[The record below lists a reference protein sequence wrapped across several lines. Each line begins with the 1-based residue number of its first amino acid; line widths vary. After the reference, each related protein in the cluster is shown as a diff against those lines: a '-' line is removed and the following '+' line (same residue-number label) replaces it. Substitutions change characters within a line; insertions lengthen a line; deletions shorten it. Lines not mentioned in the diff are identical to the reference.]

1 MHISV
6 VAVSHQ
12 ILLLE
17 ALQAAVRGSEFQIM
31 SFPFKGRLALDECVV
46 TPPRCLILD
55 GGCPKQSSLVM
66 VDRVKRMLPDTLI
79 LVYLRSIRA
88 VECQSLLSLGV
99 TGLID
104 ISCSTEDVVSAL
116 RKVKRQEV
124 HLAPKVAQA
133 LALSRFRSA
142 NPFEKLSPR
151 ELTVCDLV
159 IEGSRAP
166 DIAQQLS
173 VSAKTVNTYRY
184 RIFEKLGITSDV
196 ELTHVAYNHGMK
208 GVESSHGRV

>member
-6 VAVSHQ
+6 VAISHQ

-17 ALQAAVRGSEFQIM
+17 ALQAAVSGSEFQIM
-31 SFPFKGRLALDECVV
+31 SSPFKGRLALDEFVV

-55 GGCPKQSSLVM
+55 GSCPKQSSLVM

-88 VECQSLLSLGV
+88 VECQPLLSLGV
-99 TGLID
+99 SGLID

-166 DIAQQLS
+166 DIAQQLA
-173 VSAKTVNTYRY
+173 VSAKTINTYRY

-196 ELTHVAYNHGMK
+196 ELTHLAYNHGMK

>member
-31 SFPFKGRLALDECVV
+31 SFPFKGRLALDEFVV

-166 DIAQQLS
+166 NIAQQLS

-196 ELTHVAYNHGMK
+196 ELTHLAYNHGMK

>member
-104 ISCSTEDVVSAL
+104 LSCSTEDVVSAL

-196 ELTHVAYNHGMK
+196 ELTHLAYNHGMK

>member
-124 HLAPKVAQA
+124 HLAPKIAQA

-196 ELTHVAYNHGMK
+196 ELTHLAYNHGMK

>member
-12 ILLLE
+12 MLLLE
-17 ALQAAVRGSEFQIM
+17 ALQSAVVGTEFQIM
-31 SFPFKGRLALDECVV
+31 SSAFKGRLGLDEFAVN
-46 TPPRCLILD
+46 PPRCLILD
-55 GGCPKQSSLVM
+55 GGCPKQSPLVM
-66 VDRVKRMLPDTLI
+66 VDRAKRILPDTLI

-99 TGLID
+99 SGLMD
-104 ISCSTEDVVSAL
+104 ASCASEDVVVAL
-116 RKVKRQEV
+116 RKIKRQEV

-159 IEGSRAP
+159 FEGSRAP

-173 VSAKTVNTYRY
+173 VSAKTINTYRY
-184 RIFEKLGITSDV
+184 RIFEKLGIASDV
-196 ELTHVAYNHGMK
+196 ELTHLAYNHGMK

>member
-31 SFPFKGRLALDECVV
+31 SFPFKGRLALDEFVV

-124 HLAPKVAQA
+124 HLAPKIAQA

-196 ELTHVAYNHGMK
+196 ELTHLAYNHGMK

>member
-12 ILLLE
+12 TLLLE
-17 ALQAAVRGSEFQIM
+17 SLQAAVVGTEFEIM
-31 SFPFKGRLALDECVV
+31 SSPFKGRLALDEFAV
-46 TPPRCLILD
+46 TLPRCLILD
-55 GGCPKQSSLVM
+55 RGCPKQSSLVM
-66 VDRVKRMLPDTLI
+66 VDRVKRLLPDTLI

-88 VECQSLLSLGV
+88 VECQSMLLLGV
-99 TGLID
+99 FGLID
-104 ISCSTEDVVSAL
+104 TSCSSEDIVLAL
-116 RKVKRQEV
+116 RKIKRQDV
-124 HLAPKVAQA
+124 HLPPKVAQT

-173 VSAKTVNTYRY
+173 VSTKTIDTYRD
-184 RIFEKLGITSDV
+184 RIFEKLGIAFDV
-196 ELTHVAYNHGMK
+196 ELTHLAYNHGMK
-208 GVESSHGRV
+208 GVESSHG

>member
-196 ELTHVAYNHGMK
+196 ELTHLAYNHGMK

>member
-1 MHISV
+1 
-6 VAVSHQ
+6 
-12 ILLLE
+12 
-17 ALQAAVRGSEFQIM
+17 M
-31 SFPFKGRLALDECVV
+31 SFPFKGRLALDKCVV

-55 GGCPKQSSLVM
+55 GDCPKQSSLVM

-196 ELTHVAYNHGMK
+196 ELTHLAYNHGMK